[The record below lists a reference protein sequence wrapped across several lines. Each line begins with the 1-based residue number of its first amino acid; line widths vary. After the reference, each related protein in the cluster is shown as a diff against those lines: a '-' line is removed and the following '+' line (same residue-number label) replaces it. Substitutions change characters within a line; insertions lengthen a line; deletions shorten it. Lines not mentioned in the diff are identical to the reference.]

1 MPPKD
6 DTHDHAELVVL
17 SLLEERPLYGYAITK
32 EVAARSDGKL
42 RLTPGVLYPLLKQ
55 LEDAELVTSSWEEVK
70 ADDAPP
76 EDSGRRR
83 KWYTLSPKGR
93 KRLSKRIASHRAWRA
108 IIDAFIPGDRSP
120 EEASS

>member
-6 DTHDHAELVVL
+6 TPSEPAELVLL

-32 EVAARSDGKL
+32 EVAARSEGKL

-55 LEDAELVTSSWEEVK
+55 LEDDGLVSSTWEEVK
-70 ADDAPP
+70 ADDAEPGN
-76 EDSGRRR
+76 SGRKR
-83 KWYTLSPKGR
+83 KWYRLSPKGR
-93 KRLSKRIASHRAWRA
+93 KRLAKRVASHRAWRA
-108 IIDAFIPGDRSP
+108 IIDAFLPESRGA